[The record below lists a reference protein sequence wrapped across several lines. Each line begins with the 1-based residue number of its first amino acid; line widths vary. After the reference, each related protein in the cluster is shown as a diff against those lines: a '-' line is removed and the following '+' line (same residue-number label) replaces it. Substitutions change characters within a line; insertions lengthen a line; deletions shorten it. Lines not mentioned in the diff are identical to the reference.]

1 MTNQPSPDEMVAT
14 PAAPAPVPVTVP
26 YLTEPLPD
34 LAAWTRYF
42 QEAEIPV
49 LAATSKKLEALR
61 AIEDD
66 VDAGMLSAVIE
77 SDPLMTLKV
86 LAYVSANRR
95 TSDTT
100 ETESI
105 TSSLVMMGIAPFFRN
120 FGLQPTVEDQ
130 LHNQPLAL
138 EGLRELLTRAER
150 AGHFAVGFA
159 VHRGDLDV
167 GVIHLAA
174 VLHDFAEMLMWC
186 HAPTIQLE
194 INAMQ
199 RANPTLRSASLQRFV
214 YNIELNDL
222 RHALMKLCRL
232 PELLVRISDG
242 KHPTHANVRNV
253 LLAVRLARHTM
264 HGWDNA
270 ALPDDINDI
279 ALLLNAAPR
288 VALAFVHKINHPV

>member
-1 MTNQPSPDEMVAT
+1 MTDPTSLDEMAPT
-14 PAAPAPVPVTVP
+14 PPTPTVVPVTVP
-26 YLTEPLPD
+26 YLTDPLPD

-42 QEAEIPV
+42 QQAEIPV
-49 LAATSKKLEALR
+49 LAATSKKLESLR

-77 SDPLMTLKV
+77 RDPLMTLKV

-95 TSDTT
+95 ASDTT

-120 FGLQPTVEDQ
+120 FCLQPTVEDQ

-150 AGHFAVGFA
+150 AGQFAVGFA

-167 GVIHLAA
+167 GVIQLAA

-186 HAPTIQLE
+186 HAPTMQLE
-194 INAMQ
+194 IRAMQ
-199 RANPTLRSASLQRFV
+199 RSNPTLRTANLQRFV
-214 YNIELNDL
+214 YHIELNDL

-253 LLAVRLARHTM
+253 VLAVRLARHTM

-279 ALLLNAAPR
+279 ALLLNASPR
-288 VALAFVHKINHPV
+288 VALAFVRKINHPV

>member
-14 PAAPAPVPVTVP
+14 PAAPAPAPVTVP

-49 LAATSKKLEALR
+49 LAATSQKLEALR

-86 LAYVSANRR
+86 LSYVSANRR

-130 LHNQPLAL
+130 LANQPLAL

-150 AGHFAVGFA
+150 AGQFAVGFA

-186 HAPTIQLE
+186 HAPTMQLE
-194 INAMQ
+194 IRAMQ
-199 RANPTLRSASLQRFV
+199 RSNPTLRTASLQRFV
-214 YNIELNDL
+214 YHIELNDL

-242 KHPTHANVRNV
+242 KHLTHANVRNV
-253 LLAVRLARHTM
+253 VLAVRLARHTM

-279 ALLLNAAPR
+279 ALLLNASPR

>member
-1 MTNQPSPDEMVAT
+1 
-14 PAAPAPVPVTVP
+14 
-26 YLTEPLPD
+26 
-34 LAAWTRYF
+34 
-42 QEAEIPV
+42 
-49 LAATSKKLEALR
+49 
-61 AIEDD
+61 
-66 VDAGMLSAVIE
+66 
-77 SDPLMTLKV
+77 
-86 LAYVSANRR
+86 
-95 TSDTT
+95 
-100 ETESI
+100 
-105 TSSLVMMGIAPFFRN
+105 MMGIAPFFRN

-130 LHNQPLAL
+130 LANQPLAL

-150 AGHFAVGFA
+150 AGQFAMGFA
-159 VHRGDLDV
+159 VHRGDLDA

-242 KHPTHANVRNV
+242 KHLTHANVRNV
-253 LLAVRLARHTM
+253 VLAVRLARHTM

-279 ALLLNAAPR
+279 ALLLNASPR
-288 VALAFVHKINHPV
+288 VALAFVHKINHPA

>member
-14 PAAPAPVPVTVP
+14 PATPAPVPVTVP

-49 LAATSKKLEALR
+49 LAATSQKLEALR

-95 TSDTT
+95 TNDTT

-130 LHNQPLAL
+130 LANQPLAL

-150 AGHFAVGFA
+150 AGQFAVGFA

-242 KHPTHANVRNV
+242 KHLTHANVRNV
-253 LLAVRLARHTM
+253 VLAVRLARHTM

-279 ALLLNAAPR
+279 ALLLNASPR

>member
-1 MTNQPSPDEMVAT
+1 MTDQPSPDKIAAT
-14 PAAPAPVPVTVP
+14 PAAPAPAPVTTP

-49 LAATSKKLEALR
+49 LAATAQKLEALR

-120 FGLQPTVEDQ
+120 FGRQPTVEDQ

-150 AGHFAVGFA
+150 AGQFAVGFA

-194 INAMQ
+194 ISAMQ
-199 RANPTLRSASLQRFV
+199 RANPTLRTASLQRFV

-222 RHALMKLCRL
+222 RHALMKLYRL

-279 ALLLNAAPR
+279 ALLLNASPR